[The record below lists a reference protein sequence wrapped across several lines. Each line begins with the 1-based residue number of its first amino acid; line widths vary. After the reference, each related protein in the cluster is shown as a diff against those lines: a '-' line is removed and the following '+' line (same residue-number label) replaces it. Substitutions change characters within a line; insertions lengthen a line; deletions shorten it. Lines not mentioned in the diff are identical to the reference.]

1 MKNFNPTRARGI
13 ARVRAEDDISKLI
26 AQVNSSFE
34 TFKAEQEA
42 AVKDLKKGMED
53 VVRAEKIERI
63 ETSVSDLTKAV
74 EDAKAA
80 VDAMK
85 IGGDPGDGP
94 SAASR
99 EYAKAFDAYARRGK
113 REDELPELAVK
124 AALTTDSD
132 PDGGYFV
139 PENVDSTVT
148 RVLGVNSAVRTIS
161 RVVSVG
167 SDSFKMLVGQGGAGS
182 GWVAEKDARPET
194 DTPTLSQLDL
204 AFGELYANP
213 AASQR
218 TLDDAMFNVES
229 WLADE
234 IAIAFAEAEGAA
246 FIAGNG
252 VKKPRGLLSYDMV
265 ANASYEWGKIGY
277 IASGKSDGFLAPTSS
292 VSPADALVDLFY
304 ALKAGYR
311 NGATWLMG
319 DATVGA
325 IRKFKDGDGTWLWQP
340 PTAEAPATI
349 MGKPVVT
356 DDNMPGVSADQFPV
370 LFGDFARAYTVA
382 DVVGTRVLRDPFTN
396 KPFVHFYTTKR
407 VGGGVSNFEAVKAL
421 KIATS

>member
-1 MKNFNPTRARGI
+1 MKHVSIPRVRGI
-13 ARVRAEDDISKLI
+13 AAVRAQDDLAGLI
-26 AQVNSSFE
+26 AQVNTAFE
-34 TFKAEQEA
+34 AFKAEQA
-42 AVKDLKKGMED
+42 QAIADLKKGQED
-53 VVRAEKIERI
+53 VVRTEKIGRI
-63 ETSVSDLTKAV
+63 ETSITDLTTAV

-80 VDAMK
+80 IDAMK
-85 IGGDPGDGP
+85 IGGGAGDAP
-94 SAASR
+94 SAEAR

-113 REDELPELAVK
+113 REDDLPELAVK

-148 RVLGVNSAVRTIS
+148 RVLGLNSAVRS
-161 RVVSVG
+161 VARVVSVG
-167 SDSFKMLVGQGGAGS
+167 SDSFKMLVGQGGAES
-182 GWVAEKDARPET
+182 GWVAERGARPET
-194 DTPTLSQLDL
+194 ETPRLAQLDL

-246 FIAGNG
+246 YIKGDGN
-252 VKKPRGLLSYDMV
+252 KKPRGLLSYDLV
-265 ANASYEWGKIGY
+265 ANASYAWGKIGY
-277 IASGKSDGFLAPTSS
+277 IASGKADGFLAPTASA
-292 VSPADALVDLFY
+292 SPADALVDLFY

-311 NGATWLMG
+311 NGASFLMG
-319 DATVGA
+319 DATVGT

-340 PTAEAPATI
+340 PTAEGPATI
-349 MGKPVVT
+349 LGKPVIT
-356 DDNMPGVSADQFPV
+356 DDHMPGVAAGEFPV
-370 LFGDFARAYTVA
+370 LFGDFARAYTIA

-407 VGGGVSNFEAVKAL
+407 VGGGVSNYEAVKAL